1 MSVNKILS
9 VKLEVSLQTVTGT
22 AGATPTLLFPR
33 SVLGRWGRS
42 SPTGTTRERSGP
54 PGHAQ
59 PHLEGLDEGPE
70 QDSDG
75 VALAE
80 QLDEPGGTEEAE
92 EAEVDEVVLQGKEVA
107 L

>member
-1 MSVNKILS
+1 MGGGAEAPHRHN
-9 VKLEVSLQTVTGT
+9 
-22 AGATPTLLFPR
+22 AGGVR
-33 SVLGRWGRS
+33 
-42 SPTGTTRERSGP
+42 P

-70 QDSDG
+70 QDADG

-80 QLDEPGGTEEAE
+80 QLDEPGGPEEAE

>member
-1 MSVNKILS
+1 MAA
-9 VKLEVSLQTVTGT
+9 EAPQP
-22 AGATPTLLFPR
+22 AR
-33 SVLGRWGRS
+33 QGRGQAS
-42 SPTGTTRERSGP
+42 

-70 QDSDG
+70 QNADG

-80 QLDEPGGTEEAE
+80 QLDESCGAEEAE
-92 EAEVDEVVLQGKEVA
+92 EAEVDEVVLQGREVM